1 MRRQEG
7 LPFFPNAASTP
18 RRRTELKIEAEVPV
32 EARYRDALPVHD
44 LAVAAGTFSATQSP
58 SEIGWVRVQAER
70 ELDRR
75 MFVAR
80 VRGKSMEFASQFAEN
95 IVLIDGARLASLMID
110 HAVGVD
116 HYRILRLPRV
126 DEDYFDSE

>member
-1 MRRQEG
+1 
-7 LPFFPNAASTP
+7 
-18 RRRTELKIEAEVPV
+18 
-32 EARYRDALPVHD
+32 
-44 LAVAAGTFSATQSP
+44 
-58 SEIGWVRVQAER
+58 
-70 ELDRR
+70 